1 MGKSLV
7 IVESPAK
14 QRTINKILGPGYI
27 VRATCGHIKDLP
39 EKSLGVDIDNNF
51 RPHYV
56 ILPNRRKIVAYLK
69 KIAKESEK
77 IYLATDPDREG
88 EAIGWHIASELNH
101 DSRNKIYRIWFN
113 EITKD
118 AILKAIKNPTEIN
131 KNKVDA
137 QQARRILDRLVGYQI
152 SPLLWKSV
160 KKGLS
165 AGRVQ
170 SVAVR
175 LVCEREEEIKKFV
188 PEEYWTITV
197 LLRTPD
203 GQEFSAKLYKVDNKE
218 PKISS
223 KEEALKIANELKQ
236 MHFIVENVST
246 EIKEKTPYPP
256 FITSTLQQEA
266 AYRLGFSASKTML
279 VAQQLYE
286 GLELGE
292 KGRVGLITYMRTDS
306 VRVAD
311 VALFSARKYIKEKF
325 GTDFLPER
333 PRRYKQTK
341 GIIQAAH
348 EAIRPTFVDQTPEE
362 VKPFLNADQNKLY
375 ELIWRRFIA
384 SQMSNAVYKITNI
397 DVKAG
402 KYLFRATEEKMQ
414 FPGFTIIYAPWK
426 DKKEQKSSESS
437 LPAVSKGEKLILLN
451 VDTEQHFT
459 EPPPRYTEASLI
471 KELEEKGIGRPST
484 YAPILKTI
492 QERGY
497 VKKVKNQLI
506 PTNLGILVTKLLIE
520 NFPTILDVSFTA
532 KMEDELD
539 KIEEGKIDW
548 VSVLKEFY
556 QSFRGALDKA
566 LTKMYTLKK
575 KVTKEISEELTSA
588 SGKKCPNCGSP
599 LVIRFYKKSEFL
611 ACSAYP
617 KCKFTESL

>member
-39 EKSLGVDIDNNF
+39 ESSLGVDIDNNF

-56 ILPNRRKIVAYLK
+56 ILPSRRRIVSYLK
-69 KIAKESEK
+69 KIAKKTEK

-88 EAIGWHIASELNH
+88 EAIGWHIATELNH
-101 DSRNKIYRIWFN
+101 DSKNKIYRIWFN

-118 AILKAIKNPTEIN
+118 AILKAINNPTEIN

-188 PEEYWTITV
+188 PEEYWTITI
-197 LLRTPD
+197 LLRAPD
-203 GQEFSAKLYKVDNKE
+203 GTEFSAKLYKINNKD

-223 KEEALKIANELKQ
+223 KENALKIANELKQ
-236 MHFIVENVST
+236 LHFIVENVST
-246 EIKEKTPYPP
+246 EIKEKPPYPP
-256 FITSTLQQEA
+256 FITSTLQQDA

-279 VAQQLYE
+279 IAQQLYE

-306 VRVAD
+306 VRVAE

-325 GTDFLPER
+325 GTDFLPNH

-348 EAIRPTFVDQTPEE
+348 EAIRPTFVDQEPEK
-362 VKPFLNADQNKLY
+362 VKSFLSTDQNKLY

-397 DVKAG
+397 DIKAG
-402 KYLFRATEEKMQ
+402 QYLFRASEEKMQ
-414 FPGFTIIYAPWK
+414 FPGFTVVYTPWK
-426 DKKEQKSSESS
+426 EKKEKQSSEPP
-437 LPAVSKGEKLILLN
+437 LPTVSKGDELILIN
-451 VDTEQHFT
+451 VDTKQHFT

-506 PTNLGILVTKLLIE
+506 PTNLGILVTKLLVE

-575 KVTKEISEELTSA
+575 KVTKEISEELTST
-588 SGKKCPNCGSP
+588 SGKKCPNCGSS
-599 LVIRFYKKSEFL
+599 LVIRFYKRGEFL